1 MRRWRGLLDERAGL
15 EGDTEERSDVS
26 PAQGFTRGDG
36 AGQHHRALST
46 LGIFVL
52 MGVGGFSARVLQ
64 GSIVVC
70 HHGFGRPLDHRFARR
85 AADRGDVGPG
95 RRGGRR
101 GNAWNQMPVG
111 GRVGTRFRW
120 RPAAARSTAAISIRL
135 VRIVGKG
142 GMTSDP
148 TAYIGSKAAENPV
161 HVHDLGTTILYLMVH
176 RPREA
181 QPDRCG
187 LLAEPDG
194 FGSPPFWQIKWQHAP
209 KRRQLRLTIWCQMR
223 SRCAFGF
230 ADGVS
235 SD

>member
-1 MRRWRGLLDERAGL
+1 MHG
-15 EGDTEERSDVS
+15 
-26 PAQGFTRGDG
+26 TRC
-36 AGQHHRALST
+36 LW
-46 LGIFVL
+46 
-52 MGVGGFSARVLQ
+52 VGGWGQ
-64 GSIVVC
+64 GS
-70 HHGFGRPLDHRFARR
+70 GGGQRLR
-85 AADRGDVGPG
+85 G
-95 RRGGRR
+95 RRPPS
-101 GNAWNQMPVG
+101 A
-111 GRVGTRFRW
+111 
-120 RPAAARSTAAISIRL
+120 SRL

-187 LLAEPDG
+187 LLANRDG